1 MIARIL
7 LTLIIVSLIVP
18 VLVLGCNETKIPKQ
32 EINMVPKTVI
42 PAIDASVPTKLETA
56 TFALG

>member
-7 LTLIIVSLIVP
+7 LTLIILSLIVP
-18 VLVLGCNETKIPKQ
+18 VLILGCNETKIPKQ
-32 EINMVPKTVI
+32 EINMVPKIII
-42 PAIDASVPTKLETA
+42 PTIDASVQTEIETA

>member
-7 LTLIIVSLIVP
+7 FPLIIVLFLLP
-18 VLVLGCNETKIPKQ
+18 VFSLGCSQTNTPKQ
-32 EINMVPKTVI
+32 EINMGTKVTVPV
-42 PAIDASVPTKLETA
+42 IDASVPTEIETA

>member
-7 LTLIIVSLIVP
+7 LPLIIVSLLVP
-18 VLVLGCNETKIPKQ
+18 VLLLGCSETKIPKQ
-32 EINMVPKTVI
+32 EINMVPNVTI
-42 PAIDASVPTKLETA
+42 PVIDASMPTGIETA